1 MKCILNTFHIHFA
14 KINRVFLHC
23 TVLFR
28 QFSVC
33 SLFFQII
40 IIKLC
45 WYHIV
50 WWFELKIKRNKTFS
64 VWKSK
69 SLVDI
74 FNSWQIFCT
83 SESKQTKNE
92 RKMIK
97 LKYKRVVDDVIRNCF
112 IVALDFEWMRIS
124 SLAYNNYW
132 LIITSTPTMN
142 WISKMW

>member
-1 MKCILNTFHIHFA
+1 METRKKMKCILNTFHIHFT

-33 SLFFQII
+33 SLFCQII
-40 IIKLC
+40 IIKWC

-69 SLVDI
+69 SLVNI

-83 SESKQTKNE
+83 SESKQTKK
-92 RKMIK
+92 RKKDDQAEIQKSGWRCDQK
-97 LKYKRVVDDVIRNCF
+97 LLHCCSRF
-112 IVALDFEWMRIS
+112 WMDEDILS
-124 SLAYNNYW
+124 GL
-132 LIITSTPTMN
+132 
-142 WISKMW
+142 